1 MIRVRITASTPVA
14 AAGLETML
22 LQSGRCEVVKG
33 SGAAVD
39 VLLTDVGS
47 SFRQA
52 VSRSG
57 RESLSSAA
65 RVLIADEITRRDL
78 IAALH
83 SGVLAVLPSG
93 CGADELTAAI
103 EAAAVGLAAFTPEQL
118 EMLLPS
124 ANADDVEDSVNE
136 ALTPRESEVLELLA
150 QGLSNKEIATALHV
164 SEHTVKFHVSSIIAK
179 LGVAGRTE
187 AVTRGLRDGL
197 ILL

>member
-33 SGAAVD
+33 SGVSAD
-39 VLLTDVGS
+39 VLLIDVGS
-47 SFRQA
+47 SFRQT
-52 VSRSG
+52 VTRSG
-57 RESLSSAA
+57 SESSAA
-65 RVLIADEITRRDL
+65 RVLIADEIGRREL

-93 CGADELTAAI
+93 CGAEELIAAI
-103 EAAAVGLAAFTPEQL
+103 EAAAAGLAAFTPEQL

-124 ANADDVEDSVNE
+124 AIADELEDSVNE

-150 QGLSNKEIATALHV
+150 QGLSNKAIATTLHV

>member
-1 MIRVRITASTPVA
+1 
-14 AAGLETML
+14 ML

-33 SGAAVD
+33 SGVSAD
-39 VLLTDVGS
+39 VLLIDVGS
-47 SFRQA
+47 SFRQT
-52 VSRSG
+52 VTRSG
-57 RESLSSAA
+57 SESSAA
-65 RVLIADEITRRDL
+65 RVLIADEIGRREL

-93 CGADELTAAI
+93 CGAEELIAAI
-103 EAAAVGLAAFTPEQL
+103 EAAAAGLAAFTPEQL

-124 ANADDVEDSVNE
+124 AIADELEDSVNE

-150 QGLSNKEIATALHV
+150 QGLSNKAIATTLHV